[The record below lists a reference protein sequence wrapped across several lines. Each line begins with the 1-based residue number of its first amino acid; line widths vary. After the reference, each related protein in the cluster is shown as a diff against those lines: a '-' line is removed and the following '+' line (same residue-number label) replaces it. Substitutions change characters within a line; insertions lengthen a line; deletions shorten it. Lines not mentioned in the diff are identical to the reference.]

1 VLCSLEA
8 WRVTQIP
15 RPARRQP
22 PGQPP
27 GGPDADDGDLLAGQR
42 AAVLG
47 AAYHGGTGPVGFA
60 WVRDRT
66 GGPVQVVAAGRA
78 LATMVRATSAGTT
91 SAGATSARGTS
102 AGTGDQDVALKLP
115 AGGRGQALD
124 PGGLARML
132 TTLPYWV
139 QIAGVA
145 DSLLATQ
152 TPAPS
157 PAGAGRAVSP
167 SLEDGL
173 LAAWPGPFAWLV
185 LAEPAG
191 RAELEELTF
200 GVYAAQGAAQRFDNP
215 QAQLSVR
222 RLQDR
227 HAELRQ
233 AASAG
238 LWRVRLLAGAAGGPE
253 AAEVAGLLCA
263 SADLAGLPYGLV
275 PVPGCGRL
283 DRVLTTVKTTPGGLD
298 TDGGPEPA
306 SPFYGSSAVLAALA
320 RPPAREIPGSARF
333 VLRPEF
339 DTIPETGAG
348 PGAGTTTGTGTTTK
362 TATDEP
368 GLTLGQLLDR
378 DRLPAGPLT
387 LPRASLNRHTFV
399 CGATGAG
406 KSQTVRHLLEQAAKA
421 GIPWLVIEPAKAEYS
436 QGLAARLA
444 GHAEVIRIRP
454 GEAGQAAAGLNP
466 LEPAAGAD
474 GSRFPLQTHAD
485 LAKSL
490 FLAAFEADEPFP
502 QVLNAALIRAYDE
515 HGWDLVLGEPKT
527 PGVQPG
533 YPTLE
538 DLQAAAD
545 HVVREAAYGA
555 EVERN
560 VRGFITVRLGSLR
573 LGTPGRF
580 FEGGH
585 PLDFTA
591 LLDRNVVLEIEDVG
605 DDQDKAFLIGAVLIR
620 LTEHLRLRQRNREP
634 GPQPLRHLTVLEEAH
649 RLLRD
654 PGPGQ
659 RGPAAKAV
667 ELFASLFAEVRAYG
681 EGLVVAE
688 QIPSKL
694 ISDVTKNT
702 AVKIVHR
709 LPAADDRQA
718 VGATMNLTPA
728 QEQYIV
734 TLPPGEAAVFADGA
748 DYPWLVRMPDGT
760 GREAAPD
767 VATPPAA
774 IITPRSAS
782 CGPDCQGAPCTL
794 RQLRRA
800 RRAAGDDPRI
810 TWWAEL
816 TVLAHL
822 AGWAM
827 PFPGPEFTAD
837 LRALATR
844 QRDCALGQAVDDA
857 VAARAAV
864 ITARV
869 SPGPLAVH
877 VVTAMRHAVTGGT
890 WPCDREEPPYLAP
903 SYQWVLVLEALQAAC
918 RDGLDGRHPRSA
930 EWERAYG
937 RGIPGPDGASQLA
950 AVTRWHAAAQRDPR
964 QLHAVAWGRRPD
976 PALERA
982 AGAKAGDHDWTERV
996 ACHLDAFV
1004 QPCRWPL
1011 DYLTSPASAQPQE

>member
-1 VLCSLEA
+1 MAPSAWQMLCGLEA
-8 WRVTQIP
+8 WLVTQVP
-15 RPARRQP
+15 RLPRHHS

-27 GGPDADDGDLLAGQR
+27 GGLDGDEGDLLAGQR
-42 AAVLG
+42 AAALG
-47 AAYHGGTGPVGFA
+47 AAYHGGSGPVGFA
-60 WVRDRT
+60 WVRDRA
-66 GGPVQVVAAGRA
+66 GGPVQVVAAGRP
-78 LATMVRATSAGTT
+78 LAAVAPYETN
-91 SAGATSARGTS
+91 
-102 AGTGDQDVALKLP
+102 QHVALKLP
-115 AGGRGQALD
+115 AGGRGQALG
-124 PGGLARML
+124 PGGLAEML
-132 TTLPYWV
+132 TALPYWV
-139 QIAGVA
+139 RVAGVA
-145 DSLLATQ
+145 DSLLAAADPGQAWPGTQ
-152 TPAPS
+152 AI
-157 PAGAGRAVSP
+157 RP

-173 LAAWPGPFAWLV
+173 LAAWPEAFAWLV

-200 GVYAAQGAAQRFDNP
+200 GVYTAQGAAQRFDNP
-215 QAQLSVR
+215 RAQLSVR

-227 HAELRQ
+227 HAELRL

-238 LWRVRLLAGAAGGPE
+238 LWRVRLLAGAAGRAE

-263 SADLAGLPYGLV
+263 SADLTGLPYGLV
-275 PVPGCGRL
+275 TVPGCGRL
-283 DRVLTTVKTTPGGLD
+283 EQLLTEAKTSPGSMD
-298 TDGGPEPA
+298 ADPEPA
-306 SPFYGSSAVLAALA
+306 SPFYGSSKVLAALA

-339 DTIPETGAG
+339 DTIPETES
-348 PGAGTTTGTGTTTK
+348 K
-362 TATDEP
+362 TETAER
-368 GLTLGQLLDR
+368 GIFLGHLLDR
-378 DRLPAGPLT
+378 DRLPAGPLRI
-387 LPRASLNRHTFV
+387 PRASLNRHTFV

-406 KSQTVRHLLEQAAKA
+406 KSQTVRHLLEQAARE

-436 QGLAARLA
+436 QGLAARLSDSA
-444 GHAEVIRIRP
+444 TSARTARTARSACSARSARTAVSAEVIRIRP
-454 GEAGQAAAGLNP
+454 GEADQAAAGINP
-466 LEPAAGAD
+466 LEPAARAD

-485 LAKSL
+485 LVKSL

-502 QVLNAALIRAYDE
+502 QVLNAALTRAYDE

-527 PGVQPG
+527 PGTQPG

-545 HVVREAAYGA
+545 SVVREAAYGA

-585 PLDFTA
+585 QLDFTR
-591 LLDRNVVLEIEDVG
+591 LLNRNVVLEIEDVG
-605 DDQDKAFLIGAVLIR
+605 DDQDKAFLIGAVLVR
-620 LTEHLRLRQRNREP
+620 LTEHLRLRQRHERNRP
-634 GPQPLRHLTVLEEAH
+634 ARLRHLTVLEEAH

-667 ELFASLFAEVRAYG
+667 ELFAALLAEVRAYG

-694 ISDVTKNT
+694 LTDVVKNT

-709 LPAADDRQA
+709 LPAADDRTA

-748 DYPWLVRMPDGT
+748 DYPWLARMPDGT
-760 GREAAPD
+760 AREATEAR
-767 VATPPAA
+767 AA
-774 IITPRSAS
+774 GPVSIVTARSGT
-782 CGPDCQGAPCTL
+782 CGPGCQASPCTL
-794 RQLRRA
+794 RQMRQA
-800 RRAAGDDPRI
+800 RRAAEADPRI
-810 TWWAEL
+810 TGWAEL

-827 PFPGPEFTAD
+827 PFPGPELIAD
-837 LRALATR
+837 LRALD
-844 QRDCALGQAVDDA
+844 QRRLDCALGHAVDDA

-864 ITARV
+864 ISARV
-869 SPGPLAVH
+869 SLRPLAVH
-877 VVTAMRHAVTGGT
+877 VVAAMRQALADGS
-890 WPCDREEPPYLAP
+890 WLCDREEPRYLAP
-903 SYQWVLVLEALQAAC
+903 SYRWVLVLESLQKAC
-918 RDGLDGRHPRSA
+918 RDEQDGRHPRSA
-930 EWERAYG
+930 EWARTYG
-937 RGIPGPDGASQLA
+937 RAIPGPDCAGQLA
-950 AVTRWHAAAQRDPR
+950 VVTRWHAGDQRDSEKLR
-964 QLHAVAWGRRPD
+964 AVAWGRRPA

-982 AGAKAGDHDWTERV
+982 AGATAGDPDWTERV
-996 ACHLDAFV
+996 GSLLDAFT

-1011 DYLTSPASAQPQE
+1011 DYLLPPGPVPPQE